1 VRTIRPDNRASIEM
15 RVGVISDTHVRALN
29 EMPAPV
35 LKALAGVDLIVHAGD
50 FTEKAVL
57 DGLRTLAEVKAVC
70 GNMDSGKLKAML
82 PQKDLFVL
90 NGKRIGLTHGWGSPW
105 GIEGRIR
112 RMFADVDLI
121 IYGHSHE
128 PSTQY
133 VQGSLMFNPGRARD
147 SFGLLTIDDE
157 IKVGIVMV

>member
-1 VRTIRPDNRASIEM
+1 MKI
-15 RVGVISDTHVRALN
+15 GVISDTHVGALN

-35 LKALAGVDLIVHAGD
+35 LKALTGVDLIVHAGD

-57 DGLRTLAEVKAVC
+57 DGLRTLAEVKAVY
-70 GNMDSGKLKAML
+70 GNMDSGELKRTL

-105 GIEGRIR
+105 GIERRIR
-112 RMFADVDLI
+112 KMFADADLI
-121 IYGHSHE
+121 IYGHSHQ
-128 PSTQY
+128 PGKQY
-133 VQGSLMFNPGRARD
+133 IQGSLMFNPGRARK

-157 IKVGIVMV
+157 IKAEIVMV